1 MKLVFL
7 YLESIIN
14 KYNEHI
20 MNAKIFILPIV
31 FCAVKCISHIKAE
44 GAKEISERRKLSP
57 QVHIL
62 MKLTDT
68 NGLNG

>member
-1 MKLVFL
+1 MQRFL
-7 YLESIIN
+7 
-14 KYNEHI
+14 
-20 MNAKIFILPIV
+20 LPIV